1 MDTSL
6 TCIYVVNIFGAV
18 LIAVVLAGNL
28 WRIPRKNL
36 ENATL
41 FAMLICGFL
50 NCIIDPLVFTSDGH
64 GSSLA
69 KFMNFF
75 GNGWLYASNM
85 YCSVLWFAFLTRHV
99 CGGVSKIHSRIL
111 AVIVALGTVG
121 VFVNL
126 FFPFIYSID
135 ENNIYH
141 RHWGYWVYTVIDYGI
156 TMDSIVVYFWSRMR
170 NGVLKFF
177 PIWVYIIPLML
188 GTLAQTLFYGISTI
202 SSGLAVSIAG
212 VFTSLQNEL
221 IFRDRLTGLYNR
233 VYLDHHLSIFSRKRS
248 TVMTGLMLDLNSFKK
263 INDDFGHSVGD
274 EALINMAEILQ
285 RVVSNIGVAIRY
297 AGDEFILLLDTEDQ
311 VTVDYY
317 VKDIHRK
324 LAEFNEK
331 SKAPYK
337 LSTSIGRGL
346 LDLKSNNIDEFINTI
361 DHNMYENKKAYY
373 AENNMNDRRHG

>member
-1 MDTSL
+1 M
-6 TCIYVVNIFGAV
+6 VNIFGAV

-28 WRIPRKNL
+28 WRLPRRNL

-50 NCIIDPLVFTSDGH
+50 NCVIDPLVFTSDGH
-64 GSSLA
+64 GGTLA
-69 KFMNFF
+69 KLTNFL

-111 AVIVALGTVG
+111 SVIIALGTIG
-121 VFVNL
+121 VIVNG
-126 FFPFIYSID
+126 FCPFIFSID
-135 ENNIYH
+135 ENNVYH

-202 SSGLAVSIAG
+202 SSGLAISIAG

-274 EALINMAEILQ
+274 RALIAMADILQ
-285 RVVSNIGVAIRY
+285 RTIHDEGVAIRY
-297 AGDEFILLLDTEDQ
+297 AGDEFIVLLNTADQ
-311 VTVDYY
+311 EKADRLIRE
-317 VKDIHRK
+317 IHYRIEK
-324 LAEFNEK
+324 FNNN
-331 SKAPYK
+331 SKAPFK
-337 LSTSIGRGL
+337 LSTSIGKGL
-346 LDLKSNNIDEFINTI
+346 LDLKKGTMDEFINTI
-361 DHNMYENKKAYY
+361 DREMYENKKAYY
-373 AENNMNDRRHG
+373 AVHSENDRRLR